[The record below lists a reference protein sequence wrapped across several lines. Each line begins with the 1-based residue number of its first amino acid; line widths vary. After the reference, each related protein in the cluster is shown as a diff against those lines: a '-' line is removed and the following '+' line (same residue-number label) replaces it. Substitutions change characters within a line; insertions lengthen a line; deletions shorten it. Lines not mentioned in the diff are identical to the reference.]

1 MATAKSTPR
10 FVPTLTEVVQP
21 DPPVPVPIE
30 FDAELLVAQILQRVV
45 PLVVAELRGSL
56 QVLFQEQRCAMEE
69 GLHKEIQSAVQQA
82 LVQVQHDATGN

>member
-21 DPPVPVPIE
+21 DLPVPSPTE
-30 FDAELLVAQILQRVV
+30 FDAELLVAQILQRVI

-56 QVLFQEQRCAMEE
+56 QVLFQEQRCSMEAD
-69 GLHKEIQSAVQQA
+69 LHKEIQSAVQQA
-82 LVQVQHDATGN
+82 LLRAQDNAIGK

>member
-1 MATAKSTPR
+1 MATTKSTPR

-21 DPPVPVPIE
+21 DLPVPAATE
-30 FDAELLVAQILQRVV
+30 FDAELLVAQILQRVI

-56 QVLFQEQRCAMEE
+56 QVLFQEQRCSMEA

-82 LVQVQHDATGN
+82 LLQAQHDATGN